1 MPSFQQMFKQA
12 TMLADLNTDYTK
24 YELFAAM
31 LTDINIDALM
41 CDNLLK
47 VLTPSEIL
55 QVASIQA
62 MYDREPSIKP
72 NIGKLVFTM

>member
-31 LTDINIDALM
+31 LTDISTDALM

-72 NIGKLVFTM
+72 DVNKLISAM